1 MTSEQPKTLSLLR
14 HLPLLEKIHLGILA
28 VGIILAI
35 LNINFLALRI
45 ALAGLAVIFF
55 LSAYRPPE
63 EIKEKSENDTFGF
76 SDMLALIIIPKVLW
90 ISSAV
95 LATGIALSFFTYGNE
110 GYRQA
115 LMVGILSIA
124 VCLILLT
131 FFLVSGVK
139 HLKSVNPILYRAVPA
154 LIAAIYFFMK

>member
-1 MTSEQPKTLSLLR
+1 MTSEQPKPLSLLR
-14 HLPLLEKIHLGILA
+14 HLPLLEKIHLGILS

-55 LSAYRPPE
+55 LSAYHPPD
-63 EIKEKSENDTFGF
+63 EIKERSENDTFGF

-95 LATGIALSFFTYGNE
+95 LVAGIALSFFSYGNE
-110 GYRQA
+110 GYKQA
-115 LMVGILSIA
+115 LMIGILSIA

-131 FFLVSGVK
+131 FFSVRGVK
-139 HLKSVNPILYRAVPA
+139 HLKSVTPILYRAVPA
-154 LIAAIYFFMK
+154 FLAGVYFFLK